1 MKLEFIDMFTKHQI
15 SEILSVSE
23 GTIAKLPNF
32 PEKID
37 SPYLS
42 NLVLYKKDDVFTWLC
57 NVINTR
63 EDYKHYKGEIEKER
77 VIRLS
82 ELAVI
87 LNVSK
92 SHIYAQVVKGHLP
105 QPIKLGKRTSGWL
118 LSEINEVLL
127 QSGLDE
133 VV

>member
-1 MKLEFIDMFTKHQI
+1 MFTKHQI
-15 SEILSVSE
+15 CQVLSVSQ

-42 NLVLYKKDDVFTWLC
+42 NLVLYKKEDVLTWLC
-57 NVINTR
+57 DVINKR
-63 EDYKHYKGEIEKER
+63 NCGKHYQGEIEKER

-82 ELAVI
+82 ELTGI

-92 SHIYAQVVKGHLP
+92 SHIYAQIEKGNLP
-105 QPIKLGKRTSGWL
+105 RPIKLGKRASGWL
-118 LSEINEVLL
+118 LSEINDILL

-133 VV
+133 IA

>member
-1 MKLEFIDMFTKHQI
+1 MFKKHQI
-15 SEILSVSE
+15 CEILSVSE
-23 GTIAKLPNF
+23 ATIPQLPNF

-37 SPYLS
+37 SQYLS
-42 NLVLYKKDDVFTWLC
+42 NLVLYRKDDVFTWLC
-57 NVINTR
+57 DVINKR
-63 EDYKHYKGEIEKER
+63 KGCNQYQGEIEKER

-82 ELAVI
+82 ELTGI

-92 SHIYAQVVKGHLP
+92 SHIYAQIEKGRLP
-105 QPIKLGKRTSGWL
+105 QPIKLGKRASGWL

-133 VV
+133 ID

>member
-1 MKLEFIDMFTKHQI
+1 MFTKHQI
-15 SEILSVSE
+15 CEILSISE

-32 PEKID
+32 PDKID

-42 NLVLYKKDDVFTWLC
+42 NLVLYRKEDVFIWLC

-63 EDYKHYKGEIEKER
+63 EGCKTYGGDIEKER

-82 ELAVI
+82 ELTGI

-92 SHIYAQVVKGHLP
+92 SHIYAQIEKGNLP
-105 QPIKLGKRTSGWL
+105 RPVKLGKRASGWL
-118 LSEINEVLL
+118 LSEINTVLL
-127 QSGLDE
+127 QSGRE
-133 VV
+133 VIV

>member
-1 MKLEFIDMFTKHQI
+1 MFTRHQI

-32 PEKID
+32 PAKID

-63 EDYKHYKGEIEKER
+63 EGYKNYQGEIEKER

-82 ELAVI
+82 ELTGI

-92 SHIYAQVVKGHLP
+92 SHIYAQVDKGNLP
-105 QPIKLGKRTSGWL
+105 RPIKLGKRASGWL
-118 LSEINEVLL
+118 LSEINDILL

-133 VV
+133 IA

>member
-1 MKLEFIDMFTKHQI
+1 MFKKHQI
-15 SEILSVSE
+15 CEILSVSE

-37 SPYLS
+37 SQYLS
-42 NLVLYKKDDVFTWLC
+42 NLVLYRKDDVFTWLY

-63 EDYKHYKGEIEKER
+63 EGCKHYQGEIEKER

-82 ELAVI
+82 ELTVI

-92 SHIYAQVVKGHLP
+92 SHIYAQVEKGHLP
-105 QPIKLGKRTSGWL
+105 QPIKMGKRASGWL
-118 LSEINEVLL
+118 LSEVNEVLL

-133 VV
+133 IV

>member
-1 MKLEFIDMFTKHQI
+1 MFTKHQI
-15 SEILSVSE
+15 SEILSISE

-63 EDYKHYKGEIEKER
+63 EGCKHYQGEIEKER

-82 ELAVI
+82 ELTGI

-92 SHIYAQVVKGHLP
+92 SHIYAQIEKSNLP
-105 QPIKLGKRTSGWL
+105 RPIKLGKRASGWL
-118 LSEINEVLL
+118 LSEINDTLL

-133 VV
+133 IA

>member
-1 MKLEFIDMFTKHQI
+1 MFTKHQI
-15 SEILSVSE
+15 SKILSVSE

-37 SPYLS
+37 SQYLS
-42 NLVLYKKDDVFTWLC
+42 NLVLYRKDDVFTWLG

-63 EDYKHYKGEIEKER
+63 EGCKHYQGEIEKER

-82 ELAVI
+82 ELTSI

-92 SHIYAQVVKGHLP
+92 SHVYAQVDKGNLP
-105 QPIKLGKRTSGWL
+105 RPIKLGKRASGWL
-118 LSEINEVLL
+118 LSEINDILL
-127 QSGLDE
+127 QSGLNE
-133 VV
+133 IA